1 MFPTALAVG
10 LAIAAFDPPGRDV
23 ARKPLVGT
31 IAPELVAADRDWLGG
46 PPTTLAG
53 MKGKVVWLQFNF

>member
-1 MFPTALAVG
+1 MIPTALAVG

-23 ARKPLVGT
+23 VRKPLVGT
-31 IAPELVAADRDWLGG
+31 VAPELVAADRDWLSG
-46 PPTTLAG
+46 PPAKLAG